1 MFKFAAHPRLRA
13 VLPLL
18 FSVIA
23 LTPPLLAQGQATSFD
38 QLGVLVRPGEKV
50 TVTPAT
56 GTPFSG
62 RIASLSPDSLTLLV
76 GKEMRTLQERDVT
89 SIRHRRDDSLA
100 NGAAWGLGTGVAA
113 GLATCGTC
121 HIGPGLMMGG
131 IFGGIGA
138 GIGVGID
145 ALIRGNVVVYRGRAS
160 IGRVVLTPQ
169 LAPSH
174 RGVNVSVLF

>member
-1 MFKFAAHPRLRA
+1 MPVLATRSLPAALI
-13 VLPLL
+13 LL
-18 FSVIA
+18 GLVA
-23 LTPPLLAQGQATSFD
+23 LQAPARAQGQADSFD
-38 QLGVLVRPGEKV
+38 QLSVLVRPGEKV

-56 GTPFSG
+56 GSPFSG
-62 RIASLSPDSLTLLV
+62 RIASLSPDTLTLLV
-76 GKEMRTLQERDVT
+76 GKERRTLQERDVT

-100 NGAAWGLGTGVAA
+100 NGAAWGLGIGAAA
-113 GLATCGTC
+113 GFAPCGRC

-145 ALIRGNVVVYRGRAS
+145 ALIRGNVLVYRGRAS
-160 IGRVVLTPQ
+160 GGRVVVTPQ

-174 RGVNVSVLF
+174 KGINVSVRF